1 MKNRKPYASRLTK
14 DELIKGGISLV
25 TEDGL
30 IFRGEKQV
38 KPSLNSN
45 GYWMIPIY
53 VLDENGNRIKK
64 PIKRQYEGCSH
75 ITDTYTYE
83 ARVIGLHR
91 LMWAWHFSEVPEG
104 YVVDH
109 ISNKH
114 ENLEDY
120 HLSNLQ
126 LLTPGENLAKERRTS
141 TRQVKCSLKRP
152 LSWYEDRL
160 NMYLDK
166 YNEAKATHNAELAHK
181 LRTNIADTK
190 ARIRYHIANKGEN

>member
-1 MKNRKPYASRLTK
+1 MKTRRNYASRLTK
-14 DELIKGGISLV
+14 DELIKNGITLV

-30 IFRGEKQV
+30 VFRGEQQV
-38 KPSLNSN
+38 KFSINSA
-45 GYWMIPIY
+45 GYWVVPIY
-53 VLDENGNRIKK
+53 VLDENGNKIKK
-64 PIKRQYEGCSH
+64 PIKRQYKDRSH
-75 ITDTYTYE
+75 MTDTYVYDS
-83 ARVIGLHR
+83 RIIGLHR

-141 TRQVKCSLKRP
+141 TRQMKCSLKRP

-160 NMYLDK
+160 NMYLEK

-190 ARIRYHIANKGEN
+190 ARIRYYVANKGEN

>member
-1 MKNRKPYASRLTK
+1 MKERKPYASQLTK
-14 DELIKGGISLV
+14 EDLLKSGITVV

-30 IFRGEKQV
+30 VFRGEKQV
-38 KPSLNSN
+38 KLSLNSN

-53 VLDENGNRIKK
+53 TLDEDGNKIKK

-75 ITDTYTYE
+75 VTDTYTYE

-91 LMWAWHFSEVPEG
+91 LMWAWFYGEVPEG

-109 ISNKH
+109 INNKH
-114 ENLEDY
+114 ETQEDY

-126 LLTPGENLAKERRTS
+126 LLTPGENLAKERTTG
-141 TRQVKCSLKRP
+141 TRQMKCSLKRP
-152 LSWYEDRL
+152 LSWYENRL

-166 YNEAKATHNAELAHK
+166 YNEAKANHDADLAHK
-181 LRTNIADTK
+181 LRTNISNIK
-190 ARIRYHIANKGEN
+190 AKIRYHMAHKEEN